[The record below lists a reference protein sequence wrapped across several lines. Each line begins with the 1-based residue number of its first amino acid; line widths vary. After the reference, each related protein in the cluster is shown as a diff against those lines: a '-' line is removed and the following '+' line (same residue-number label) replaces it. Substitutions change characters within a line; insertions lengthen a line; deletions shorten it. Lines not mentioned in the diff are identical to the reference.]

1 MLRRRHNS
9 DFKKKEYDLYYLCI
23 ENYNTMQIKE
33 HTNDLLRN
41 GQTTQAIRE
50 LTDLLKHDLSPVQ
63 NNSSAFNTT
72 RKDEIHYLLGNTYY
86 KLGEWKEAIQHY
98 QEACEYN
105 AESPAKEKLKMTYS
119 ILQFYNKDVY
129 GQ

>member
-1 MLRRRHNS
+1 
-9 DFKKKEYDLYYLCI
+9 
-23 ENYNTMQIKE
+23 MQIKE

-50 LTDLLKHDLSPVQ
+50 LTDLLKHDLSQVQ

-72 RKDEIHYLLGNTYY
+72 RKDEIHYMLGNTYY

-105 AESPAKEKLKMTYS
+105 AESPATEKLKMTYS
-119 ILQFYNKDVY
+119 FLQFYNKDVY
-129 GQ
+129 GQYG